1 MIQDYIDAGRIVNT
15 HGVRGEVKI
24 EVWLDSPEMLAACRR
39 LFIGNAERRILASRE
54 HQGFLIA
61 ALEGIGDMNAAMALK
76 GRTVRIYRGD
86 AKLPEGGYFLQDL
99 LGASVRNE
107 DGTPVGTL
115 SDILERPAS
124 NIYVVTDA
132 GGREHLIPAVPA
144 FVLSC
149 DPAAGEMTVRL
160 IGGM

>member
-39 LFIGNAERRILASRE
+39 VFIGDAERRILASRV

-76 GRTVRIYRGD
+76 GRTVRISAGMPDSRRG
-86 AKLPEGGYFLQDL
+86 ATSCRICWGPPSEMRT
-99 LGASVRNE
+99 AR
-107 DGTPVGTL
+107 L
-115 SDILERPAS
+115 SER
-124 NIYVVTDA
+124 
-132 GGREHLIPAVPA
+132 
-144 FVLSC
+144 
-149 DPAAGEMTVRL
+149 
-160 IGGM
+160 